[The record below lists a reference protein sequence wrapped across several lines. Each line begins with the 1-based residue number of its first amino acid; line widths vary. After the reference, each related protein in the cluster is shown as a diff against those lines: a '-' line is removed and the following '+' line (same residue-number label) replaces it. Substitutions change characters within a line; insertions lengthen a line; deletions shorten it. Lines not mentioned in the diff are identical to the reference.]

1 MHVASVKVCAEEWV
15 HHQGARVLV
24 GSRVRWLAAAR
35 LCQAL
40 VRDRMGVGH
49 TRHFE
54 LFTVLSR
61 ETEEESGLSTGT
73 DNHSKGEME
82 E

>member
-15 HHQGARVLV
+15 HHQVARVLV
-24 GSRVRWLAAAR
+24 GSRVRLLAAVR

-40 VRDRMGVGH
+40 ACGRMGVGH

-54 LFTVLSR
+54 LFTVAPQEATIFGR
-61 ETEEESGLSTGT
+61 
-73 DNHSKGEME
+73 
-82 E
+82 

>member
-15 HHQGARVLV
+15 HHQVARVLV
-24 GSRVRWLAAAR
+24 GSRVRSLAAVR

-40 VRDRMGVGH
+40 VRGRMGSEH

-54 LFTVLSR
+54 LFMV
-61 ETEEESGLSTGT
+61 
-73 DNHSKGEME
+73 
-82 E
+82 